1 MNTKSP
7 LAFGLA
13 SLLSLTIAIP
23 ADISA
28 APQAGGQ
35 RAGEVSRIIPA
46 VSITRGAKTIN
57 ASAKTVVD
65 WQDSLN
71 TKADARARVAL
82 DDGSVLNVG
91 SDSSVKVVKQDAG
104 AQQTELELAYGKLR
118 TQAQKITKPDG
129 KFEVHTA
136 AGVAGVVGT
145 DFYIGYE
152 NDVMN
157 LIVYEGQVRFCN
169 LQGVCVIVKAGQF
182 SNVRHGDN
190 SSPAPPTQAPLDM
203 LVAAGTDTG
212 LTMPNGGMPPVGHFG
227 GAGLGFTLGI
237 LAAVPIVVITVV
249 ATHHSPPVPP
259 RPPITPP
266 NGGCNP
272 ATQDCG

>member
-1 MNTKSP
+1 MKTKSP
-7 LAFGLA
+7 VALGL
-13 SLLSLTIAIP
+13 STLLSLMIAIP

-28 APQAGGQ
+28 APPAGEQ
-35 RAGEVSRIIPA
+35 RAGVVARLIPA
-46 VSITRGAKTIN
+46 VSIARGSKSIN

-65 WQDSLN
+65 WQDLLN
-71 TKADARARVAL
+71 TKTDARARIAL

-91 SDSSVKVVKQDAG
+91 SDSSVKVVMHDPG

-145 DFYIGYE
+145 DFYMAYE

-157 LIVYEGQVRFCN
+157 VIVYEGVVRVCN
-169 LQGVCVIVKAGQF
+169 LAGVCVLVKAGQF

-190 SSPAPPTQAPLDM
+190 SAPTPPSQAPLDM
-203 LVAAGTDTG
+203 LVTAGNDTEVGPRPGSG
-212 LTMPNGGMPPVGHFG
+212 LETASHIGR
-227 GAGLGFTLGI
+227 GLGFMIGAI
-237 LAAVPIVVITVV
+237 AVVPIVVFSVI
-249 ATHHSPPVPP
+249 ATRHSSAPANPV
-259 RPPITPP
+259 

-272 ATQDCG
+272 QTNPALCG

>member
-7 LAFGLA
+7 VALGIAF
-13 SLLSLTIAIP
+13 LLSLTIAIP

-28 APQAGGQ
+28 APQASGQ
-35 RAGEVSRIIPA
+35 RAGEVSRLIPA
-46 VSITRGAKTIN
+46 VSISRGAKTIN

-65 WQDSLN
+65 WQDLLN
-71 TKADARARVAL
+71 TKADARARVSL

-91 SDSSVKVVKQDAG
+91 SESSIKVVKHDAG

-145 DFYIGYE
+145 DFYAAYE

-157 LIVYEGQVRFCN
+157 VIVYEGVVRVCN
-169 LQGVCVIVKAGQF
+169 LQGVCVLVKAGQF

-190 SSPAPPTQAPLDM
+190 SAPTTPSQAPLDM
-203 LVAAGTDTG
+203 LVTAGKDTE
-212 LTMPNGGMPPVGHFG
+212 VGPRPGSGIENASHIG
-227 GAGLGFTLGI
+227 KGLGITMGI
-237 LAAVPIVVITVV
+237 VAAVPIVVFTVI
-249 ATHHSPPVPP
+249 ATHHSSLPTNPV
-259 RPPITPP
+259 T
-266 NGGCNP
+266 GGCNP
-272 ATQDCG
+272 NTNPLGCG